1 MDNNLFR
8 KYKTGDRKTMNALSE
23 LSNLPERKEQIKEF
37 ARQGINQ
44 ILNGEYSALEFK
56 FRFDAF
62 KKACEMIL
70 DHAAVNDLVLL
81 EARRLDGQSYKD
93 CKVSVQRRKT
103 WKFDQCNDERY
114 NEMKIVESKVK
125 ADIKKHEDALK
136 SMVQP
141 MADLEGNIINPPT
154 YSEIEYITIK

>member
-1 MDNNLFR
+1 
-8 KYKTGDRKTMNALSE
+8 MNALQE
-23 LSNLPERKEQIKEF
+23 LHNLPERKEQIKEF
-37 ARQGINQ
+37 ARQGIEQ

-70 DHAAVNDLVLL
+70 EHAAVNDLVLM
-81 EARRLDGQSYKD
+81 EARRYEGQDYKD

-103 WKFDQCNDERY
+103 WKFDQCGDPTYTELSANL
-114 NEMKIVESKVK
+114 EMTKRLVK
-125 ADIKKHEDALK
+125 KQEDFLKALGAPI
-136 SMVQP
+136 S
-141 MADLEGNIINPPT
+141 DLDGNIINPPT

>member
-1 MDNNLFR
+1 
-8 KYKTGDRKTMNALSE
+8 MNALSE

-37 ARQGINQ
+37 ARQGIDQ

-70 DHAAVNDLVLL
+70 DHAAVNDLVLM
-81 EARRLDGQSYKD
+81 EARRYEGQDYKD

-103 WKFDQCNDERY
+103 WKFDQCGDETYSR
-114 NEMKIVESKVK
+114 MKIAEEMIKK
-125 ADIKKHEDALK
+125 DIKKQEDFLKALGAPV
-136 SMVQP
+136 S
-141 MADLEGNIINPPT
+141 DLDGNIINPAT